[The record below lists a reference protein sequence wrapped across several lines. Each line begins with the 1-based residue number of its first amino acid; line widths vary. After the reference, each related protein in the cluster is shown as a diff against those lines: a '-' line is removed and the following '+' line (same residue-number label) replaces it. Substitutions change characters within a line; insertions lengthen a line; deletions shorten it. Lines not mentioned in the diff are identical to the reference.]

1 MPTSLLLSAETKTE
15 LHETI
20 RVTFGDPGAILA
32 ALPDPAPPCDVTD
45 WLSRLKLLYGVPFN
59 YLVPDEG
66 MLPPESIRFFYLDL
80 NWVDALIDGAFSIG
94 RNLTTTAETASLN
107 LDRAVNSALHASIA
121 FRAPAI
127 RARLLGRAARRS
139 THFTLQ
145 TVSGFVL
152 RSSIVSAYR
161 NLGVNVYPS
170 GATPEDAQ
178 PTRLEL
184 LRLEALG
191 PKSDTLLCLVDGDAH
206 RVDIHEAPEHLHYAL
221 DSYAVDPL
229 KAFKTIRKFE
239 VKDGKVTIHK
249 DDFVKLDL
257 TKCLRPASPRTLN
270 ITAVAQQIAEGN
282 GAPQEPLDSAEMG
295 FAMTEGV
302 GLVSFL
308 KRNTT

>member
-1 MPTSLLLSAETKTE
+1 MPTSVLLSAETRTL

-20 RVTFGDPGAILA
+20 RTTFGDPSAILA
-32 ALPDPAPPCDVTD
+32 ALPDPTPPLIVTD
-45 WLSRLKLLYGVPFN
+45 WLSRLKLLCGVPFN

-94 RNLTTTAETASLN
+94 RNLTTTGETASLN
-107 LDRAVNSALHASIA
+107 LDRAVNSPLHAAISV
-121 FRAPAI
+121 RAPAV
-127 RARLLGRAARRS
+127 RARLLGVAAPRTS
-139 THFTLQ
+139 QTTLQ

-170 GATPEDAQ
+170 GSTPEDAQ
-178 PTRLEL
+178 TNTLTL

-191 PKSDTLLCLVDGDAH
+191 SKSDTLLCLVDGDAH

-221 DSYAVDPL
+221 DSYAGDPP
-229 KAFKTIRKFE
+229 KAIKTMRTFKVE
-239 VKDGKVTIHK
+239 DGRVTIDK
-249 DDFVKLDL
+249 ENLVRLDL
-257 TKCLRPASPRTLN
+257 TKSLRPSSPRTLN
-270 ITAVAQQIAEGN
+270 ITAVAQQIAQGN
-282 GAPQEPLDSAEMG
+282 GMTTPVDSAEMG
-295 FAMTEGV
+295 FVMTEGV

-308 KRNTT
+308 QRNT